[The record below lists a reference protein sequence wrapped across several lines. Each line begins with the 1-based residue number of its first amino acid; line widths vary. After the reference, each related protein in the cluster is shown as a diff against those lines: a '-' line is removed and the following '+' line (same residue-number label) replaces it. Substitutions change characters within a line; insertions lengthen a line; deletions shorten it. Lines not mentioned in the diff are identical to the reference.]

1 MAEETDR
8 ELGAAAG
15 GASGGGVDPAAIALA
30 LGQPGS
36 LDPRAA
42 AFLEKRSLLAD
53 LQIENLRKIDEF
65 ELSHLRWRRFND
77 QMRGMLQ
84 VIAALLALAVF
95 AGLCAAIWSAAHEN
109 GLVIEA
115 FSVPPDMAARGLTG
129 QALAAQLQ
137 DKLAV
142 MQSATDTARPA
153 SSYANNW
160 GADIKVQIPETGV
173 SVSEFYRLLVSWFGH
188 QAHITG
194 EVWQD
199 GDAVSITARAG
210 AGPGATV
217 TGPEKDIAS
226 LLQKAAEEVYRQTQP
241 YRYAMYV
248 SENGKND
255 QLAETVLRRLAAEGS
270 TPRERAWALSGLAY
284 NALSSAD
291 LPRALTQ
298 QRTAI
303 GLDRNFAMSWDNVK
317 WYEGVLGHEENSLK
331 AGREAVRLMQGN
343 VEGELTERARALTL
357 LLDRGDTEFDIGDFS
372 AALSDY
378 SAASRLPEYS
388 GEAEGARE
396 NMAFTLALLHNAGA
410 ARSQWQS
417 LPATDDAGTQDGR
430 ISSLPNF
437 YADLADWHAVLSTRV
452 AAEAALQ
459 RGYFRHQA
467 AQLLWPYFALALA
480 NTGRVADAEAL
491 IGKTPLD
498 CDVCLRVRGNIAAS
512 THDWAGAAHWFEIVS
527 GRTPSIPFADSE
539 WGAMLLAK
547 GEFDGAIAKFKIANE
562 KSPHFAD
569 PLEMWGDALIDK
581 NRSDLALAK
590 FAEADKYAP
599 NWGRLHLKWGEA
611 LLWSGDANDAR
622 KQFALASGLD
632 LAPSEKSEL
641 TRTRMASD

>member
-8 ELGAAAG
+8 EHGAVAG

-42 AFLEKRSLLAD
+42 AFLEKQSHLAD
-53 LQIENLRKIDEF
+53 LQIDNLQKIDEF

-84 VIAALLALAVF
+84 VIAALFALAVF

-109 GLVIEA
+109 GLIIEA

-129 QALAAQLQ
+129 QTLAAQLQ
-137 DKLAV
+137 DKLAA

-160 GADIKVQIPETGV
+160 GDDIKVQIPETGV
-173 SVSEFYRLLVSWFGH
+173 SVGEFYRLLVSWFGR
-188 QAHITG
+188 QTHITG
-194 EVWQD
+194 EVWHD
-199 GDAVSITARAG
+199 GDMVSITARAG

-217 TGPEKDIAS
+217 TGEEKDIAS

-241 YRYAMYV
+241 YRYATYV

-255 QLAETVLRRLAAEGS
+255 RLAETIMRQLAAEGA

-284 NALSSAD
+284 DALSSAD
-291 LPRALTQ
+291 LPRALAQ
-298 QRTAI
+298 QRAAI
-303 GLDRNFAMSWDNVK
+303 ALDRNFAMSWDNVK

-331 AGREAVRLMQGN
+331 GGREAVRLMQGN
-343 VEGELTERARALTL
+343 VEGELTERARTLTL
-357 LLDRGDTEFDIGDFS
+357 LLDRGDTEADIGDYS

-378 SAASRLPEYS
+378 SAAARLPEYS

-396 NMAFTLALLHNAGA
+396 SAAFALALQHDLGA
-410 ARSQWQS
+410 ARAQWQN
-417 LPATDDAGTQDGR
+417 LPATDVGTQDGR
-430 ISSLPNF
+430 ISSLPNL

-467 AQLLWPYFALALA
+467 AQLIWPYFAWALA
-480 NTGRVADAEAL
+480 NMARAADAEAL
-491 IGKTPLD
+491 IGKTPVD
-498 CDVCLRVRGNIAAS
+498 CDVCLRVRGKIAAL
-512 THDWAGAAHWFEIVS
+512 THDWTGAAHWFEIVS
-527 GRTPSIPFADSE
+527 RRTPSIPFADTD
-539 WGAMLLAK
+539 WGQMLLAK
-547 GEFDGAIAKFKIANE
+547 GDYDGAIAHFTVANR
-562 KSPHFAD
+562 KGPHFAD
-569 PLEMWGDALIDK
+569 PLEMWGEALIRES
-581 NRSDLALAK
+581 RSDLALAK
-590 FAEADKYAP
+590 FEEANKYAP

-611 LLWSGDANDAR
+611 LLWSGDKAGAE
-622 KQFALASGLD
+622 KQFAIAAARVLPAAD
-632 LAPSEKSEL
+632 ESEL
-641 TRTRMASD
+641 AKVGTMHG

>member
-8 ELGAAAG
+8 ELGAAAS

-42 AFLEKRSLLAD
+42 AFLEKQSHLAD
-53 LQIENLRKIDEF
+53 LQIENLHKIDEF

-84 VIAALLALAVF
+84 AIAALLALAVF
-95 AGLCAAIWSAAHEN
+95 AGLCEAIWSAAHEN
-109 GLVIEA
+109 GLIIEA

-137 DKLAV
+137 DKLAT

-160 GADIKVQIPETGV
+160 GDDIKVQIPETGV
-173 SVSEFYRLLVSWFGH
+173 SVGEFYRLLVSWFGR
-188 QAHITG
+188 QTHITS
-194 EVWQD
+194 EVWRD
-199 GDAVSITARAG
+199 GDMISITARAG

-217 TGPEKDIAS
+217 TGQEKDIAS

-241 YRYAMYV
+241 YRYASYV

-255 QLAETVLRRLAAEGS
+255 RLAETVLRGLAAEGS
-270 TPRERAWALSGLAY
+270 TARERAWALSGLA
-284 NALSSAD
+284 NDALSSAD
-291 LPRALTQ
+291 LPRALAQ
-298 QRTAI
+298 QHAAI

-331 AGREAVRLMQGN
+331 GGREAVRLMQGN
-343 VEGELTERARALTL
+343 VEGELTERAGTLTL
-357 LLDRGDTEFDIGDFS
+357 LLDRGDTESDIGDFL

-396 NMAFTLALLHNAGA
+396 SAAFALALLHDVGA
-410 ARSQWQS
+410 ARTQWQS

-430 ISSLPNF
+430 ISSLLNF
-437 YADLADWHAVLSTRV
+437 YADLADWHAVLSTQV

-480 NTGRVADAEAL
+480 NTGRAADAEAL
-491 IGKTPLD
+491 VGKTPLD
-498 CDVCLRVRGNIAAS
+498 CDVCLRARGKIAAL
-512 THDWAGAAHWFEIVS
+512 THDWTGAAHWFEIVS
-527 GRTPSIPFADSE
+527 RRSPSIPFADSE

-547 GEFDGAIAKFKIANE
+547 GDFDGAIAKFKIANE
-562 KSPHFAD
+562 KGTHFAD
-569 PLEMWGDALIDK
+569 PLEMWGEALIRT

-611 LLWSGDANDAR
+611 LWYVGNKDEAK
-622 KQFALASGLD
+622 KQFSIASHLDLSVADTVALA
-632 LAPSEKSEL
+632 
-641 TRTRMASD
+641 RWRASA

>member
-1 MAEETDR
+1 VAEGIEAQEHGATAGAGIDSAA
-8 ELGAAAG
+8 LGIALG
-15 GASGGGVDPAAIALA
+15 GASRTKAD
-30 LGQPGS
+30 
-36 LDPRAA
+36 
-42 AFLEKRSLLAD
+42 AFLDKHSYLAD
-53 LQIENLRKIDEF
+53 LQIENLQKFDEF

-95 AGLCAAIWSAAHEN
+95 AGLCEAIWSAAHEN

-137 DKLAV
+137 DKLAT

-160 GADIKVQIPETGV
+160 GDDIKVQIPETGV
-173 SVSEFYRLLVSWFGH
+173 SVGEFYRLLVSWFGR
-188 QAHITG
+188 QTHITG
-194 EVWQD
+194 EVWHD
-199 GDAVSITARAG
+199 GDLVSITARAG

-217 TGPEKDIAS
+217 TGQEKDIAS

-241 YRYAMYV
+241 YRYATYV
-248 SENGKND
+248 FENGKNNR
-255 QLAETVLRRLAAEGS
+255 LAETVLRGLAAEDG
-270 TPRERAWALSGLAY
+270 TARERTWALSGLS
-284 NALSSAD
+284 NGALRSAD
-291 LPRALTQ
+291 VPRALAQ
-298 QRTAI
+298 QHAAI
-303 GLDRNFAMSWDNVK
+303 GIDRNFAMSWDNVK
-317 WYEGVLGHEENSLK
+317 WLEGVLGHEENSLK
-331 AGREAVRLMQGN
+331 AGREAVRLLQGN
-343 VEGELTERARALTL
+343 VEGELTERARTLTL
-357 LLDRGDTEFDIGDFS
+357 LLDRGNTEFDIGDYS

-396 NMAFTLALLHNAGA
+396 SVAFALALLHNGGA
-410 ARSQWQS
+410 ARAQWQS

-437 YADLADWHAVLSTRV
+437 YADLADWHAVLSAQV

-467 AQLLWPYFALALA
+467 AQLLWPYFAWALA
-480 NTGRVADAEAL
+480 STGREADAEAL

-498 CDVCLRVRGNIAAS
+498 CDVCLRVRGKIAAV
-512 THDWAGAAHWFEIVS
+512 TQDWTGAAHWFEIVS
-527 GRTPSIPFADSE
+527 GRAPSIPFADTD
-539 WGAMLLAK
+539 WGEMLLRRGDYDA
-547 GEFDGAIAKFKIANE
+547 AIAKFTLANR

-569 PLEMWGDALIDK
+569 PLEMWGEALIRE

-611 LLWSGDANDAR
+611 LMWSGNSEDPK
-622 KQFALASGLD
+622 KQFGIAANLD
-632 LAPSEKSEL
+632 LTAAEKSEL
-641 TRTRMASD
+641 ARMRDAHG

>member
-8 ELGAAAG
+8 EHGAVAG

-42 AFLEKRSLLAD
+42 AFLEKQSHLAD
-53 LQIENLRKIDEF
+53 LQIDNLQKIDEF

-84 VIAALLALAVF
+84 VIAALFALAVF

-109 GLVIEA
+109 GLIIEA

-129 QALAAQLQ
+129 QTLAAQLQ
-137 DKLAV
+137 DKLAA

-160 GADIKVQIPETGV
+160 GDDIKVQIPETGV
-173 SVSEFYRLLVSWFGH
+173 SVGEFYRLLVSWFGR
-188 QAHITG
+188 QTHITG
-194 EVWQD
+194 EVWHD
-199 GDAVSITARAG
+199 GDMVSITARAG

-217 TGPEKDIAS
+217 TGEEKDIAS

-241 YRYAMYV
+241 YRYATYV

-255 QLAETVLRRLAAEGS
+255 RLAETIMRQLAAEGA

-284 NALSSAD
+284 DALSSAD
-291 LPRALTQ
+291 LPRALAQ
-298 QRTAI
+298 QRAAI
-303 GLDRNFAMSWDNVK
+303 ALDRNFAMSWDNVK

-331 AGREAVRLMQGN
+331 GGREAVRLMQGN
-343 VEGELTERARALTL
+343 VEGELTERARTLTL
-357 LLDRGDTEFDIGDFS
+357 LLDRGDTEADIGDYS

-378 SAASRLPEYS
+378 SAAARLPEYS

-396 NMAFTLALLHNAGA
+396 SAAFALALQHDLGA
-410 ARSQWQS
+410 ARAQWQN
-417 LPATDDAGTQDGR
+417 LPATDAGTQDGR
-430 ISSLPNF
+430 ISSLPNL

-467 AQLLWPYFALALA
+467 AQLIWPYFAWALA
-480 NTGRVADAEAL
+480 NMARAADAEAL
-491 IGKTPLD
+491 IGKTPVD
-498 CDVCLRVRGNIAAS
+498 CDVCLRVRGKIAAL
-512 THDWAGAAHWFEIVS
+512 THDWTGAAHWFEIVS
-527 GRTPSIPFADSE
+527 RRTPSIPFADTD
-539 WGAMLLAK
+539 WGQMLLAK
-547 GEFDGAIAKFKIANE
+547 GDYDGAIAHFTVANR
-562 KSPHFAD
+562 KGPHFAD
-569 PLEMWGDALIDK
+569 PLEMWGEALIRES
-581 NRSDLALAK
+581 RSDLALAK
-590 FAEADKYAP
+590 FEEANKYAP

-611 LLWSGDANDAR
+611 LLWSGDKAGAE
-622 KQFALASGLD
+622 KQFAIAAARVLPAAD
-632 LAPSEKSEL
+632 ESEL
-641 TRTRMASD
+641 AKVGAMHG